1 MGNLRRNAASGDVI
15 WVYYSGHGC
24 QNEDDYAASEEDKR
38 DEAICPTDCDDVGL
52 IWDNW
57 LSSDFAKRLPQGTQ
71 TIMMFDCCHS
81 GTALDLPYQYEKGWE
96 KTRPANPDDPFVLY
110 LSGCSDRQL
119 SKEANA
125 LYFDGFLNGW
135 PLKTE
140 EQRGGVLTSKFLRT
154 AKKHCDN
161 APLKKYLD
169 SIQLGFKLNWLYW
182 QSPCVSSSHRIS
194 VKEGTFRHVVTCFWD
209 SREAAEIVDFHER
222 RLNLRRNQLLR
233 PDRPSPRV
241 GTCYYYGRTQA
252 DVMRQAST
260 GFYGGYEETDQ
271 ISKTESTAVSPKSIN
286 GWLKEVLINIIRDAR
301 LMKLFGDTPV
311 PNNAGLAN

>member
-1 MGNLRRNAASGDVI
+1 MGNLRRNAASRDVI

-71 TIMMFDCCHS
+71 TIMMFDCCCS
-81 GTALDLPYQYEKGWE
+81 GTMVDLPYQYKKGWE

-119 SKEANA
+119 SQEAYA
-125 LYFDGFLNGW
+125 LTGW
-135 PLKTE
+135 GLTTE
-140 EQRGGVLTSKFLRT
+140 EQCGGVITSKFLRT
-154 AKKHCDN
+154 TKKYGDD

-169 SIQLGFKLNWLYW
+169 HIQSSLKLNWWYG

-194 VKEGTFRHVVTCFWD
+194 VNQSFSNFLDGGVKIKG
-209 SREAAEIVDFHER
+209 R
-222 RLNLRRNQLLR
+222 RA
-233 PDRPSPRV
+233 STT
-241 GTCYYYGRTQA
+241 GTQA
-252 DVMRQAST
+252 RSIRNVYHDRMHRIYSQHSEYHLTKIDSLLDKYAGREHDIYTKICKKYGVYIEPRFS
-260 GFYGGYEETDQ
+260 GFSE
-271 ISKTESTAVSPKSIN
+271 
-286 GWLKEVLINIIRDAR
+286 
-301 LMKLFGDTPV
+301 
-311 PNNAGLAN
+311 